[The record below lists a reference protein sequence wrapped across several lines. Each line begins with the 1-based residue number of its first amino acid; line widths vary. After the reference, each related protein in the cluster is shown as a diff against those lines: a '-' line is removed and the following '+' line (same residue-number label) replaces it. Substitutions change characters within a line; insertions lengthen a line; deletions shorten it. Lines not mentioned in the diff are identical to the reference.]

1 MQALEQKMPEGKLLT
16 FVKGL
21 SLLLEQSPSEEIIFS
36 SGKDLLNQLIAVD
49 DWLPEEFTKPHPQ
62 YYQQYLLYADPLDR
76 FSIVSFVW
84 GPGQKTP
91 LHNHTVWGMIGQL
104 RGKET
109 GTPYYRQADGSF
121 QVGKPCA
128 SLPGHVDTV
137 SPNTHDIHVVENS
150 LSDQTSIS
158 IHVYGGN
165 IGAVKRHVYDVQT
178 GSVKNFVSGYSS
190 SQIPN
195 LWDRSAQVR
204 AELN

>member
-1 MQALEQKMPEGKLLT
+1 MESDMSEGKLLS
-16 FVKGL
+16 FVKDL
-21 SLLLEQSPSEEIIFS
+21 SLLLEKNPSEEIVFTE
-36 SGKDLLNQLIAVD
+36 GKQMLEKLIAAD

-104 RGKET
+104 RGQET
-109 GTPYYRQADGSF
+109 GTPYYREADGSF
-121 QVGKPCA
+121 KAGKACVSP
-128 SLPGHVDTV
+128 PGHVDTV

-165 IGAVKRHVYDVQT
+165 IGRIHRSVFDPVT
-178 GSVKNFVSGYSS
+178 GAEKSFVSGYANKVV
-190 SQIPN
+190 PN
-195 LWDRSAQVR
+195 LWNPA
-204 AELN
+204 

>member
-1 MQALEQKMPEGKLLT
+1 MSDGKLLT
-16 FVKGL
+16 FVKEL
-21 SLLLEQSPSEEIIFS
+21 SVLLEKQPSEEIVFTD
-36 SGKDLLNQLIAVD
+36 GKKMLEKLITVD
-49 DWLPEEFTKPHPQ
+49 DWLPEAFTKPHPQ

-121 QVGKPCA
+121 KAGDACIN
-128 SLPGHVDTV
+128 SPGQVDTV
-137 SPNTHDIHVVENS
+137 SPDTHDIHVVENS
-150 LSDQTSIS
+150 LNDQTSIS

-165 IGAVKRHVYDVQT
+165 IGRIHRSVFDPVT
-178 GSVKNFVSGYSS
+178 GAEKSFVSGYANTAV
-190 SQIPN
+190 PN
-195 LWDRSAQVR
+195 LWNPA
-204 AELN
+204 